1 MPLTMAAE
9 PAHSG
14 KAVYDKHC
22 ASCHDHPETRAP
34 AFDTLKGMR
43 YGSIHYALTEGKMQV
58 QGKPLS
64 AAERAS
70 VIDFLVGRSVVDDAW
85 VTKMMCAPDSRA
97 VDLKA
102 PAIVSGFGFD
112 TLNHR
117 HLTREQ

>member
-1 MPLTMAAE
+1 MRLCLAAALALSMSLARAAQA
-9 PAHSG
+9 PPSPG

-58 QGKPLS
+58 QGAPLS

-70 VIDFLVGRSVVDDAW
+70 VIDFLVGRGAVDDAW
-85 VTKMMCAPDSRA
+85 VARMMCATNGRMS
-97 VDLKA
+97 
-102 PAIVSGFGFD
+102 
-112 TLNHR
+112 H
-117 HLTREQ
+117 Q